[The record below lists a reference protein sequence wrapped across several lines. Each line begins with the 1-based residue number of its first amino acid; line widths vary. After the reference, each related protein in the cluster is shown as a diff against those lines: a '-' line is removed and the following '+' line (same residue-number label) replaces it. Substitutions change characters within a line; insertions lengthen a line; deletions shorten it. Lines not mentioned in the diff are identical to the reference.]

1 MEIVNYLIIQLI
13 YLSRNENNEPLT
25 RVWQKWQFS
34 VPKTHLWLIKHL
46 FSASTFVVKIATFAK
61 PETVSSKPIDK
72 PKRRIDFNFIIM
84 YCIETNNL
92 TYRFSEKEIVLK
104 NINLKIPQ
112 GSIFGFLG
120 PNGAG
125 KTTTLKLILGLLKKQ
140 EGTISIFNK
149 TFDENRIDTL
159 KKIGSLIEAPSLYA
173 HLTAE
178 ENLKIWQKIY
188 QCSVSRINEVL
199 EIVGL
204 SNTGNKKAGQFSL
217 GMKQRLS
224 IAIALLHNPTLLI
237 LDEPTNGLDPSG
249 ILEIRELLTKLN
261 NEQKIT
267 IVISSH
273 LLAEI
278 EKMVTHIGI
287 INKGSILFQGTL
299 DELHIK
305 QAQTSYISFETDNV
319 LQTSE
324 IIKLNNLI
332 PTVSNNQVC
341 ISNIDKKIIS
351 SINSQLVNN
360 KIEVYQISTIKN
372 DLESIFIDLTKN

>member
-1 MEIVNYLIIQLI
+1 
-13 YLSRNENNEPLT
+13 
-25 RVWQKWQFS
+25 
-34 VPKTHLWLIKHL
+34 
-46 FSASTFVVKIATFAK
+46 
-61 PETVSSKPIDK
+61 
-72 PKRRIDFNFIIM
+72 M

-104 NINLKIPQ
+104 NIDLKIPQ

-125 KTTTLKLILGLLKKQ
+125 KTTTLKLILGLLKIQ
-140 EGTISIFNK
+140 EGTVFIFNK
-149 TFDENRIDTL
+149 AFDENRIDTL
-159 KKIGSLIEAPSLYA
+159 KKIGSLIEAPSLYS
-173 HLTAE
+173 HLTAV

-188 QCSVSRINEVL
+188 QCSISRINEVL

-204 SNTGNKKAGQFSL
+204 SDTGNKIAGQFSL
-217 GMKQRLS
+217 GMKQRLG

-261 NEQKIT
+261 TELKIT

-305 QAQTSYISFETDNV
+305 QTQTSNISFETDNI

-332 PTVSNNQVC
+332 PIISNNQVC
-341 ISNIDKKIIS
+341 ITNIDKKIIS

-360 KIEVYQISTIKN
+360 KIEVYQISTVKN

>member
-1 MEIVNYLIIQLI
+1 
-13 YLSRNENNEPLT
+13 
-25 RVWQKWQFS
+25 
-34 VPKTHLWLIKHL
+34 
-46 FSASTFVVKIATFAK
+46 
-61 PETVSSKPIDK
+61 
-72 PKRRIDFNFIIM
+72 
-84 YCIETNNL
+84 
-92 TYRFSEKEIVLK
+92 
-104 NINLKIPQ
+104 
-112 GSIFGFLG
+112 
-120 PNGAG
+120 
-125 KTTTLKLILGLLKKQ
+125 
-140 EGTISIFNK
+140 
-149 TFDENRIDTL
+149 
-159 KKIGSLIEAPSLYA
+159 
-173 HLTAE
+173 
-178 ENLKIWQKIY
+178 
-188 QCSVSRINEVL
+188 
-199 EIVGL
+199 
-204 SNTGNKKAGQFSL
+204 
-217 GMKQRLS
+217 MKQRLS

-341 ISNIDKKIIS
+341 ISNIDKEIIS